1 MTELNGK
8 TAIVTGGGSGIG
20 AATAVALAEHGA
32 QVLVT
37 GRTES
42 RLQAVVQ
49 SGPDANPIRCQT
61 CDVADRD
68 SVRDV
73 FAWARAELGPVDI
86 LVNSAGIN
94 IPNRGLRELTPE
106 DWDRVLQ
113 INTTGSFNCM
123 WQVLPDMRQRQEGL
137 IVNIASIAGCRAS
150 LLGGVAYSAS
160 KFAMAGLG
168 LTAGLE
174 ERAQG
179 IRVTTIYPGEVETP
193 ILDQRPTPVTAEHRG
208 RILQP
213 EDVAAA
219 VLLVALLPP
228 RAHIPELV
236 IKPTSAAYS

>member
-1 MTELNGK
+1 MTNLTGR

-20 AATAVALAEHGA
+20 AASATVLAEHGA

-42 RLQAVVQ
+42 RLQEVVHAA
-49 SGPDANPIRCQT
+49 PDASPIRCRT

-68 SVRDV
+68 SVRAL
-73 FAWARAELGPVDI
+73 FEWARAELGPVDI
-86 LVNSAGIN
+86 LVNSAGVN

-106 DWDRVLQ
+106 DWDRVLE

-123 WQVLPDMRQRQEGL
+123 WQVLPDMRERQDGL

-168 LTAGLE
+168 LTVGLE
-174 ERAQG
+174 EREQG

-193 ILDQRPTPVTAEHRG
+193 ILDQRPTPVTAEHRS

-219 VLLVALLPP
+219 VLLVAGLPP

-236 IKPTSAAYS
+236 IKPTSAPFS